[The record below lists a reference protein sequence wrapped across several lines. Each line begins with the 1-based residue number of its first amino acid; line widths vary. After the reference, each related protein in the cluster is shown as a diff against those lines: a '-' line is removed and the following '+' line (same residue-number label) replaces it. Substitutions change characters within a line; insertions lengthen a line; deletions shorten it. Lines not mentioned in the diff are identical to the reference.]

1 MKKLM
6 LLPAVFLTCLFSLPL
21 APEFAVAE
29 NCRLNSDCPPDQLCT
44 NGRCVVDNRPRTYV
58 GLGGRC
64 DNGLRVCRG
73 GNICGPRNLCIA
85 PECERTLDCSLGS
98 ICAQQICIVNVETDE
113 DRDGL
118 PNGTEEMP
126 RDNCPSIANSDQRDI
141 DRDGIGDVC
150 DDDDDA
156 DGVDD
161 VVDNCPTKYNPFQD
175 DVDGNR
181 IGDACEHLGG
191 EPSRT
196 LWVRTEAGERN
207 DPANVVIGFR
217 AGAGAERNNTIV
229 GSLALSSTRGGE
241 DNTVVGTNSLK
252 RHAGQRAGKRDRN
265 STLGSGTLEALVTG
279 SENIAI
285 GYKAGSS
292 NSAGSGNVYIG
303 AYAGSEKPTR
313 ESNKLYIANSSQQ
326 QLITGDFRKGRVIVN
341 GELNA
346 RALTQ
351 SSDARLKKD
360 IDPINLGLEAIL
372 QLEGKTY
379 KWNDPSRSQQTHIG
393 LIAQEVEKVIPEVV
407 TEDENGFK
415 AIAYAKLTTI
425 LIEAI
430 KEQQT
435 RIAELENQNQALTDL
450 FSIELKLLT
459 DRISTLEGDGAD
471 LKIAQN

>member
-1 MKKLM
+1 MKKLV
-6 LLPAVFLTCLFSLPL
+6 LLPAVFITCLFSLAL
-21 APEFAVAE
+21 APELAVAE
-29 NCRLNSDCPPDQLCT
+29 NCRLNSDCANGQWCPDGQ
-44 NGRCVVDNRPRTYV
+44 CVVDNRPRTYV

-64 DNGLRVCRG
+64 DNNLTVCRG
-73 GNICGPRNLCIA
+73 DNICGPSDRCIA
-85 PECERTLDCSLGS
+85 SECESTSDCSLGAR
-98 ICAQQICIVNVETDE
+98 CARQICVVDLESDW

-118 PNGTEEMP
+118 PDGTREMP

-141 DRDGIGDVC
+141 DRDG
-150 DDDDDA
+150 
-156 DGVDD
+156 
-161 VVDNCPTKYNPFQD
+161 
-175 DVDGNR
+175 R
-181 IGDACEHLGG
+181 GDACDEDYDPGQVLQASTSSNGQVSVG
-191 EPSRT
+191 
-196 LWVRTEAGERN
+196 VEAGTRH
-207 DPANVVIGFR
+207 GK
-217 AGAGAERNNTIV
+217 NNTVV
-229 GSLALSSTRGGE
+229 GGKAFSQARAGE
-241 DNTVVGTNSLK
+241 DNTVIGAKSLMTV
-252 RHAGQRAGKRDRN
+252 RERRRGKSDKN
-265 STLGSGTLEALVTG
+265 TTLGSETLRILSVG
-279 SENIAI
+279 NENIAI

-313 ESNKLYIANSSQQ
+313 ESNKLYISNSSQQ
-326 QLITGDFRKGRVIVN
+326 QLITGDFRKGQVIVN

-346 RALTQ
+346 SGLTQ

-360 IDPINLGLEAIL
+360 IDPINIGLEAIL

-379 KWNDPSRSQQTHIG
+379 KWSDTSRSQRTHIG

-430 KEQQT
+430 KEQQI
-435 RIAELENQNQALTDL
+435 RIMELENQNQALADL

-459 DRISTLEGDGAD
+459 DRISTLEGDGAG

>member
-6 LLPAVFLTCLFSLPL
+6 LLPVVFMTCLFSLAL
-21 APEFAVAE
+21 ASELAVAE
-29 NCRLNSDCPPDQLCT
+29 NCRVNSDCAIGQWCPDGQ
-44 NGRCVVDNRPRTYV
+44 CVVDNRPRTYV

-64 DNGLRVCRG
+64 DNNLRVCRG
-73 GNICGPRNLCIA
+73 GNICGPGGRCIA
-85 PECERTLDCSLGS
+85 SECESTSDCSLGAR
-98 ICAQQICIVNVETDE
+98 CARQICVVDLES
-113 DRDGL
+113 DRDLDGL
-118 PNGTEEMP
+118 PDGTREMP

-141 DRDGIGDVC
+141 DRDGIGDIC
-150 DDDDDA
+150 DEDYDPGQVLQA
-156 DGVDD
+156 STSSNGQVSVGV
-161 VVDNCPTKYNPFQD
+161 
-175 DVDGNR
+175 
-181 IGDACEHLGG
+181 
-191 EPSRT
+191 
-196 LWVRTEAGERN
+196 EAGTRH
-207 DPANVVIGFR
+207 GK
-217 AGAGAERNNTIV
+217 NNTVV
-229 GSLALSSTRGGE
+229 GGRAFSQARAGE
-241 DNTVVGTNSLK
+241 DNTVIGAKSLMTV
-252 RHAGQRAGKRDRN
+252 RERRRGKSDKN
-265 STLGSGTLEALVTG
+265 TTLGSETLRILSAG
-279 SENIAI
+279 NENIAI

-303 AYAGSEKPTR
+303 TYAGSEKPTR

-326 QLITGDFRKGRVIVN
+326 QLITGDFRKGQVIVH

-346 RALTQ
+346 RALSQ

-379 KWNDPSRSQQTHIG
+379 KWSDASRSQQTHIG
-393 LIAQEVEKVIPEVV
+393 LIAQEVEKVIPELV

-435 RIAELENQNQALTDL
+435 RITELENQNQTLADL
-450 FSIELKLLT
+450 FSIELELLT
-459 DRISTLEGDGAD
+459 DRISMLEGDGTG

>member
-1 MKKLM
+1 MRKLM
-6 LLPAVFLTCLFSLPL
+6 LLPTVFLICLFSLAL

-29 NCRLNSDCPPDQLCT
+29 NCRLNSDCA
-44 NGRCVVDNRPRTYV
+44 NGQWCSNGQCAVDNRPRTYV

-64 DNGLRVCRG
+64 DNDLRVCRG
-73 GNICGPRNLCIA
+73 ENICGDNFRCVV
-85 PECERTLDCSLGS
+85 PECESTGDCSLGEDCLRQMCVVD
-98 ICAQQICIVNVETDE
+98 IILDE
-113 DRDGL
+113 DRDGV
-118 PNGTEEMP
+118 PNGSANFP
-126 RDNCPSIANSDQRDI
+126 RDNCPRIPNPGQDDH
-141 DRDGIGDVC
+141 DRDG
-150 DDDDDA
+150 
-156 DGVDD
+156 
-161 VVDNCPTKYNPFQD
+161 
-175 DVDGNR
+175 R
-181 IGDACEHLGG
+181 GDACDEDYDPG
-191 EPSRT
+191 EVLQAST
-196 LWVRTEAGERN
+196 SNDNQVSVGVEAGTRY
-207 DPANVVIGFR
+207 G
-217 AGAGAERNNTIV
+217 RNNTVV
-229 GSLALSSTRGGE
+229 GGQAFAQARAGE
-241 DNTVVGTNSLK
+241 DNTVIGAKSLMTV
-252 RHAGQRAGKRDRN
+252 RERRRGKSDKN
-265 STLGSGTLEALVTG
+265 TTLGSETLRILSAG
-279 SENIAI
+279 NENIAI

-326 QLITGDFRKGRVIVN
+326 QLITGDFRKGKVIVN

-379 KWNDPSRSQQTHIG
+379 KWSDASRSQQTHIG

-430 KEQQT
+430 KEQQA
-435 RIAELENQNQALTDL
+435 RITELENQNQSLTDL

-459 DRISTLEGDGAD
+459 DRISTLEGDGAG